1 MTFVATNP
9 TTGDAIASYPMMSKE
24 GVHEIILAAQEA
36 QLIWSKSEIP
46 ERTEILAGLGSILR
60 KRKEE
65 FGELMT
71 LEMGKPIQQSISESE
86 KCAWVCDYYAEHA
99 EHFLAPVPAPT
110 DATISYWTHR
120 PLGIVLGIMPWN
132 FPFWQVVRFA
142 VPALTAGNAVL
153 LKHSPSVPGCAEI
166 LAHIF
171 AEAGYPDGLF
181 TNLVINLE
189 TTGEVIDHPLVRA
202 ISLTGSVQA
211 GRSVASR
218 AGAAIKKCVL
228 ELGGSDP
235 SVILADANIDAAV
248 ASCRLARTINSGQS
262 CVAAKR
268 FVVVEPVREEFEA
281 KLVSA
286 MEATVMGD
294 PLNPASDIGPL
305 AREDLRDTLHNQVQR
320 SVNDGALLLT
330 GGEPPDEPGWW
341 YPPTVLTN
349 VGPGMAA
356 YEEELFGPVASILP
370 VSNEEEAI
378 RVANDT
384 AYGLGASVYTEDS
397 ARGEEIAAELIDAG
411 NCFVNGIVKSDPR
424 LPFGGTK
431 DSGYGRELSPL
442 GILEF
447 TYPKTIWVK

>member
-1 MTFVATNP
+1 
-9 TTGDAIASYPMMSKE
+9 MMSEE
-24 GVHEIILAAQEA
+24 GVNEIILAAQET
-36 QLIWSKSEIP
+36 QLIWSKCEIS
-46 ERTEILAGLGSILR
+46 ERTEILADLGSILR

-65 FGELMT
+65 FGRLMT

-132 FPFWQVVRFA
+132 FPFWQAVRFA

-153 LKHSPSVPGCAEI
+153 LKHSPSVPGCAEV

-235 SVILADANIDAAV
+235 SVILADADIDDAV

-294 PLNPASDIGPL
+294 PLNPTSDIGPL

-370 VSNEEEAI
+370 VCSEEEAI

-384 AYGLGASVYTEDS
+384 PYGLGASVYTEDS
-397 ARGEEIAAELIDAG
+397 ARGERIAAELIDAG

>member
-1 MTFVATNP
+1 
-9 TTGDAIASYPMMSKE
+9 MMSEE
-24 GVHEIILAAQEA
+24 GVNEIILAAQET
-36 QLIWSKSEIP
+36 QLIWSKCEIP
-46 ERTEILAGLGSILR
+46 ERTEILTDLGSILR

-65 FGELMT
+65 FGRLMT

-132 FPFWQVVRFA
+132 FPFWQAVRFA

-153 LKHSPSVPGCAEI
+153 LKHSPSVPGCAEV

-235 SVILADANIDAAV
+235 SVILADADIDDAV

-294 PLNPASDIGPL
+294 PLNPTSDIGPL

-370 VSNEEEAI
+370 VCSEEEAI

-384 AYGLGASVYTEDS
+384 PYGLGASVYTEDS
-397 ARGEEIAAELIDAG
+397 ARGERIAAELIDAG

>member
-9 TTGDAIASYPMMSKE
+9 TTGDKIASYPMMSGE
-24 GVHEIILAAQEA
+24 DVNEIILAAQEA
-36 QLIWSKSEIP
+36 HLIWSKCEIP
-46 ERTEILAGLGSILR
+46 KRTEMLTVLGSILR

-65 FGELMT
+65 FGQLMT

-99 EHFLAPVPAPT
+99 EHFLASVPAPT

-153 LKHSPSVPGCAEI
+153 LKHSPSVPGCAKV
-166 LAHIF
+166 LAQIF
-171 AEAGYPDGLF
+171 AEAGYPDGLL
-181 TNLVINLE
+181 TNLVIDLE

-218 AGAAIKKCVL
+218 AGAGIKKCVL

-235 SVILADANIDAAV
+235 SVILADANIDDAV
-248 ASCRLARTINSGQS
+248 ASCTLARTINSGQS

-268 FVVVEPVREEFEA
+268 FVVVEHVREEFEA
-281 KLVSA
+281 KLVVA

-294 PLNPASDIGPL
+294 PLDSASDIGPL

-370 VSNEEEAI
+370 VCSEEEAI
-378 RVANDT
+378 RVSNDP
-384 AYGLGASVYTEDS
+384 ASGLGASVYTADS
-397 ARGEEIAAELIDAG
+397 ARGERIAAELIDAG

-431 DSGYGRELSPL
+431 DSGYGRDLSAI

>member
-235 SVILADANIDAAV
+235 SVILADANIDTAV